1 MDLKTL
7 LTDRDLHSLFGYW
20 LYFDREE
27 YRTLLFTD
35 IAYRS
40 RKIQQE
46 LSTVNAALQE
56 TNKKLDQL
64 REDVN
69 RHLTNINNELLLQ
82 SKILGNIESI
92 LKSKRKT
99 EAEELK
105 NYGIFALRNGWYDE
119 ATEDFLESLKFNKYD
134 YQVYFFLSK
143 IYGNTN
149 ESENQVTFINKAL
162 KYGIQ
167 DEEFMQ
173 YVYMDMI
180 FLCIEAK
187 DFETGEK
194 LAKTSLK
201 IKKSTASCLSS
212 AILDIYKKNISE
224 ETYNNIE
231 LAIESYES
239 ETPAK
244 IIDVIQVL
252 ASTLDADVKSKIE
265 NIINK
270 QKFKILKKYVA
281 SLYQKI
287 NNLKDI
293 LTQIQSDD
301 QFIVKVV
308 PHHLIL
314 KHCPHFNTLSNII
327 NQVDAFRSKLET
339 APIEFYDE
347 VVSLPPLID
356 YINGRFIAYYCHF
369 LSAKVD
375 NSSLLTNPFSEK
387 FKSTLKIT
395 LTQNEIQLMQVPLG
409 SGKHLTLTSERL
421 IITKEK
427 GKSLLI
433 NIEDLTDIEME
444 ILNKTDTPVQLQQ
457 GTYQFEAITF
467 LLKKKST
474 GQILLIDK
482 SLYYSTTHGSGNNLA
497 NLLTLLWL
505 LAEFNSN
512 IINSMQQIDSGL
524 QFINNIIKSYDEKL
538 STILSKQ
545 KSSDNEVEFISDSDN
560 DVEFVD

>member
-1 MDLKTL
+1 MDSKTL
-7 LTDRDLHSLFGYW
+7 LTDRDLQSLFGYW
-20 LYFDREE
+20 LFWDKEQYK
-27 YRTLLFTD
+27 TILFTD

-40 RKIQQE
+40 RKIEQE
-46 LSTVNAALQE
+46 LSNANAAIQE

-92 LKSKRKT
+92 LKAKRKT

-119 ATEDFLESLKFNKYD
+119 AIEDFLESLKFNKYD

-149 ESENQVTFINKAL
+149 EIENQITYINKAL

-173 YVYMDMI
+173 YIYMDMI

-194 LAKTSLK
+194 LAKTCLK
-201 IKKSTASCLSS
+201 IKKSTASCLAS
-212 AILDIYKKNISE
+212 AILDIYSKNISD

-231 LAIESYES
+231 LAIENYES
-239 ETPAK
+239 ETPSK
-244 IIDVIQVL
+244 IIEVIEVI
-252 ASTLDADVKSKIE
+252 ASTLDSDVKIRIE

-270 QKFKILKKYVA
+270 QKYKVIKKYVA
-281 SLYQKI
+281 TLYQKI
-287 NNLKDI
+287 NNLIDI
-293 LTQIQSDD
+293 LTQIQSDN
-301 QFIVKVV
+301 QFIVQVV
-308 PHHLIL
+308 PKYLIL
-314 KHCPHFNTLSNII
+314 KHCPHFNTLIDII
-327 NQVDAFRSKLET
+327 HHVDAFKSKLET

-369 LSAKVD
+369 LSAKVED
-375 NSSLLTNPFSEK
+375 GSLLKNTFSEIFKPK
-387 FKSTLKIT
+387 FRIT
-395 LTQNEIQLMQVPLG
+395 LNPNENLIIQVPLN

-421 IITKEK
+421 IISKDM
-427 GKSLLI
+427 GKSFII
-433 NIEDLTDIEME
+433 NIEGLNEIEME
-444 ILNKTDTPVQLQQ
+444 ILNKTNIPVQFQQ
-457 GTYQFEAITF
+457 GTYHYEAITF

-482 SLYYSTTHGSGNNLA
+482 SHYYSTTHGSGGNLT
-497 NLLTLLWL
+497 NLLTLQWA

-524 QFINNIIKSYDEKL
+524 QFLNNLIKSFDEIL
-538 STILSKQ
+538 SSILSKQ
-545 KSSDNEVEFISDSDN
+545 KSNDNEVEFISDSDS
-560 DVEFVD
+560 DIEFVE